1 MAYGSS
7 FSGMDGFV
15 PGFSPSEEASKALGD
30 ITGMKAGLQ
39 SDIAKQA
46 FGTIGQVKSAELQ
59 ADAMKAQA
67 EAQQRAA
74 AWSAL
79 GQIGGAV
86 ASAGIGAAFPTKIKV
101 V

>member
-15 PGFSPSEEASKALGD
+15 PGFTPADEASKALGD
-30 ITGMKAGLQ
+30 ITGMKASLQ
-39 SDIAKQA
+39 SDMAKQA
-46 FGTIGQVKSAELQ
+46 FGTIGQVQSAEIQ
-59 ADAMKAQA
+59 ADAIKAQA
-67 EAQQRAA
+67 EAHERAA
-74 AWSAL
+74 KWSAGL
-79 GQIGGAV
+79 GALGTV